1 MTWRSGEVILGSDE
15 VTEEPEEV
23 IKGLLEFTKGQVKQ
37 RFSVLSP
44 ISERS
49 LTSVESTL
57 VGVITIVSLPYTFTS
72 CSLTTL

>member
-1 MTWRSGEVILGSDE
+1 MRLFQGQMRSK
-15 VTEEPEEV
+15 
-23 IKGLLEFTKGQVKQ
+23 KGQMRSIEFTTGQVKQ
-37 RFSVLSP
+37 RFGVLSP
-44 ISERS
+44 ISEKS